1 MGKVVAAVTSMISL
15 NYCTIFVVSGPLIT
29 ATGYEGM
36 PLVLAA
42 VSTCLAA
49 FLFFLSGQF

>member
-1 MGKVVAAVTSMISL
+1 MAAVTSMIPL
-15 NYCTIFVVSGPLIT
+15 NYCTIFVISGPLIT

-42 VSTCLAA
+42 VSTYLAA
-49 FLFFLSGQF
+49 FLFLMHDRF